1 MVCPS
6 AAYLDEI
13 ATTPMGLSLQN
24 PHADVG
30 GKFGGPLEWSGNEPK
45 YTEWYA
51 QMLRVVGATE
61 RSWMQFK
68 QWPSIAKL
76 PAGEVDGLSD
86 EIDAIRVGARAARV
100 PWAMNGQRGALWT
113 SPDGGDAE
121 DDITAAVKLI
131 EQAQCLRQR
140 LDEKLAEM
148 GGRPELPGTKAIVR
162 DDSLGVLGKIGL
174 VLGAGAVLTGG
185 IYVMR
190 KVAKR

>member
-1 MVCPS
+1 MACPS

-13 ATTPMGLSLQN
+13 ATTPSGLSLQT

-51 QMLRVVGATE
+51 QLLRVLGATE

-76 PAGEVDGLSD
+76 PAGEVDGLSN
-86 EIDAIRVGARAARV
+86 EIDTIRATARALRV
-100 PWAMNGQRGALWT
+100 PWSIAAQSGALWT
-113 SPDGGDAE
+113 SPNGGDAE
-121 DDITAAVKLI
+121 DDITATVKLI

-140 LDEKLAEM
+140 LDEKLADM
-148 GGRPELPGTKAIVR
+148 GGRPEPPGTKAIVR
-162 DDSLGVLGKIGL
+162 DDSVGILGKIGI
-174 VLGAGAVLTGG
+174 VLGAGAVITGG